1 MPDRFKETG
10 YRTAKQDAIT
20 SCRPDIKYERFGDV
34 DKIYLDAPDVMP
46 ANHEVFTPRPRR
58 FIGKDGI
65 MFILR
70 DITQS
75 YVVYLSISY
84 HLSLML

>member
-1 MPDRFKETG
+1 MPNRFKETG

-20 SCRPDIKYERFGDV
+20 SYRPDIKYERLGDV

-58 FIGKDGI
+58 FIGKTV

-70 DITQS
+70 NITQS